1 MITNSNE
8 AKRIET
14 RSEVDTYLD
23 QLKYSLTNSKAKL
36 QFQKERQTDTQRD
49 ERFTNRYTVGDLF
62 PDEDPVNA
70 LKRELLTLRAENY
83 IETVKDTRFPRK
95 SEMRVFG
102 KRYGADVYIKFR
114 VDMING
120 NIVFVMS
127 FHYAVYPFSES
138 DFPYN

>member
-1 MITNSNE
+1 MS
-8 AKRIET
+8 
-14 RSEVDTYLD
+14 
-23 QLKYSLTNSKAKL
+23 
-36 QFQKERQTDTQRD
+36 
-49 ERFTNRYTVGDLF
+49 G
-62 PDEDPVNA
+62 
-70 LKRELLTLRAENY
+70 LL
-83 IETVKDTRFPRK
+83 IDTRFPRK
-95 SEMRVFG
+95 SETRVFG

>member
-1 MITNSNE
+1 MRTNRNE

-62 PDEDPVNA
+62 PDEDPVDA

>member
-49 ERFTNRYTVGDLF
+49 ERLTNRYTVGDLF
-62 PDEDPVNA
+62 PDEDPVDA